1 MKRQFIATIII
12 LIVGIIIGNK
22 INIATNSLKNVFK
35 EDELYYFLQEGVYS
49 SKQILE
55 ENTDKLNFKIIE
67 EQDSKYYV
75 YLGITRSSSIASKL
89 KEIYENKGYNIYIKE
104 INLNN
109 QEFKSNLEQ
118 FDLLINSAQN
128 EEEILTIE
136 EVVLAN
142 YEEIIKNSKE
152 NE

>member
-1 MKRQFIATIII
+1 MKKQFLLTLII

-22 INIATNSLKNVFK
+22 IHKATDSFKKVFK
-35 EDELYYFLQEGVYS
+35 EDEIYYFLQEGVYNS
-49 SKQILE
+49 QQILE
-55 ENTDKLNFKIIE
+55 ENTNKLNFKVIE
-67 EQDSKYYV
+67 ELDSKYYV
-75 YLGITRSSSIASKL
+75 YLGITRSTSIASKL

-118 FDLLINSAQN
+118 FDLLINSTQN

-152 NE
+152 N

>member
-55 ENTDKLNFKIIE
+55 ENTNKLNFKIVE

>member
-1 MKRQFIATIII
+1 MKKQFLLTLII

-22 INIATNSLKNVFK
+22 IHKATNSFKNVFK
-35 EDELYYFLQEGVYS
+35 EDEIYYFLQEGVYNS
-49 SKQILE
+49 QQILE
-55 ENTDKLNFKIIE
+55 ENTNKLNFKIVE
-67 EQDSKYYV
+67 ELDSKYYV
-75 YLGITRSSSIASKL
+75 YLGITISTSIASKL
-89 KEIYENKGYNIYIKE
+89 KEIYEYKGYNIYIKE

-109 QEFKSNLEQ
+109 QEFKSNLER
-118 FDLLINSAQN
+118 FDLLINSTQN

-152 NE
+152 N

>member
-1 MKRQFIATIII
+1 MKKQFLLTLII
-12 LIVGIIIGNK
+12 LIAGIIIGNK
-22 INIATNSLKNVFK
+22 IHKATNSFKNVFK
-35 EDELYYFLQEGVYS
+35 EDEIYYFLQEGVYNS
-49 SKQILE
+49 QQILE
-55 ENTDKLNFKIIE
+55 ENTNKLNFKIVE
-67 EQDSKYYV
+67 ELDSKYYV
-75 YLGITRSSSIASKL
+75 YLGITRSTSIASKL

-118 FDLLINSAQN
+118 FDLLINSTQN

-152 NE
+152 N

>member
-1 MKRQFIATIII
+1 MKKQFLLTLII

-22 INIATNSLKNVFK
+22 IHKATNSFKNVFK
-35 EDELYYFLQEGVYS
+35 EDEIYYFLQEGVYNS
-49 SKQILE
+49 QQILE
-55 ENTDKLNFKIIE
+55 ENTNKLNFKIVE
-67 EQDSKYYV
+67 ELDSKYYV
-75 YLGITRSSSIASKL
+75 YLGITRSISIASKL

-118 FDLLINSAQN
+118 FDLLINSTQN

-152 NE
+152 N

>member
-1 MKRQFIATIII
+1 MKKQILLTLII
-12 LIVGIIIGNK
+12 LIIGIIIGNK
-22 INIATNSLKNVFK
+22 IHKATNSFKNVFK
-35 EDELYYFLQEGVYS
+35 EDEIYYFLQEGVYNS
-49 SKQILE
+49 QQILE
-55 ENTDKLNFKIIE
+55 ENTNKLNFKIVE
-67 EQDSKYYV
+67 ELDSKYYV
-75 YLGITRSSSIASKL
+75 YLGITRSTSIASKL

-118 FDLLINSAQN
+118 FDLLINSTQN

-152 NE
+152 N